1 MGVYNADIWGVVQ
14 CRATL
19 KFIVMADMTVQD
31 LAALQELTKEKH
43 SGKWSE
49 NTALWSIVVI
59 LIILA
64 LMWYIN
70 RIGADKADLAAAV
83 QSTVSRVNSLE
94 TATTAQG
101 NDIKDLNRVVSAT
114 TQAVGDFKV
123 TASDM
128 LANLNH
134 AAFRPAW
141 ENGGRGGN
149 SCNGNGSARFVK
161 RANYCLEDQSL
172 QEIDTCG

>member
-1 MGVYNADIWGVVQ
+1 
-14 CRATL
+14 
-19 KFIVMADMTVQD
+19 MAEMTVQD
-31 LAALQELTKEKH
+31 LAALQELTKDKH

-49 NTALWSIVVI
+49 NTALWAIVVV

-70 RIGADKADLAAAV
+70 RVGADKADLAASIQSATSRISAV
-83 QSTVSRVNSLE
+83 EV
-94 TATTAQG
+94 ATNAQG
-101 NDIKDLNRVVSAT
+101 NDIKDLNKVVSAT
-114 TQAVGDFKV
+114 TQAQGDFQL
-123 TASDM
+123 TAQEM
-128 LANLNH
+128 LANLNR

-141 ENGGRGGN
+141 EYGGCGRN

>member
-1 MGVYNADIWGVVQ
+1 
-14 CRATL
+14 
-19 KFIVMADMTVQD
+19 MTVQD
-31 LAALQELTKEKH
+31 LAALQELTKDKH

-49 NTALWSIVVI
+49 NTALWAIVSV

-64 LMWYIN
+64 LMWSIN
-70 RIGADKADLAAAV
+70 RVGADKADLAASIQSATSRISAV
-83 QSTVSRVNSLE
+83 EV
-94 TATTAQG
+94 ATNAQG
-101 NDIKDLNRVVSAT
+101 NDIKSLNSVVSAT
-114 TQAVGDFKV
+114 TQAVGDFKA

-134 AAFRPAW
+134 ATFVPR
-141 ENGGRGGN
+141 NGGCGCNRGE
-149 SCNGNGSARFVK
+149 GSARFVK

>member
-1 MGVYNADIWGVVQ
+1 
-14 CRATL
+14 
-19 KFIVMADMTVQD
+19 MADMTVQD
-31 LAALQELTKEKH
+31 LAALQELTKDKH
-43 SGKWSE
+43 PGKWSE
-49 NTALWSIVVI
+49 NTALWSIVII

-101 NDIKDLNRVVSAT
+101 NDIKDLNKVVSAT
-114 TQAVGDFKV
+114 TQAQGDFQF
-123 TASDM
+123 TAQEM
-128 LANLNH
+128 LANLNRATFVPRWGH
-134 AAFRPAW
+134 
-141 ENGGRGGN
+141 GG
-149 SCNGNGSARFVK
+149 SCRGNGEGTARFVK

>member
-1 MGVYNADIWGVVQ
+1 
-14 CRATL
+14 
-19 KFIVMADMTVQD
+19 MAEMTVQD
-31 LAALQELTKEKH
+31 LAALQELTKDKH

-49 NTALWSIVVI
+49 NTALWAIVVV

-70 RIGADKADLAAAV
+70 RVGADKADLAASIQSATSRISAV
-83 QSTVSRVNSLE
+83 EV
-94 TATTAQG
+94 ATKAQG
-101 NDIKDLNRVVSAT
+101 DDIKDLNKVVSAT
-114 TQAVGDFKV
+114 TQAQGDFQF
-123 TASDM
+123 TAQEM
-128 LANLNH
+128 LANLNR

-141 ENGGRGGN
+141 EYGGCGRN

>member
-1 MGVYNADIWGVVQ
+1 
-14 CRATL
+14 
-19 KFIVMADMTVQD
+19 MADMTVQD
-31 LAALQELTKEKH
+31 LAALQDLTKDKH

-49 NTALWSIVVI
+49 NTALWAIVIV

-70 RIGADKADLAAAV
+70 RVGADKADLAASIQSATSRISAV
-83 QSTVSRVNSLE
+83 EV
-94 TATTAQG
+94 ATKAQG
-101 NDIKDLNRVVSAT
+101 DDIKDLNKVVSAT
-114 TQAVGDFKV
+114 TQAQGDFQF
-123 TASDM
+123 TAQEM
-128 LANLNH
+128 LANLNR

-141 ENGGRGGN
+141 ENGGCGRN

>member
-1 MGVYNADIWGVVQ
+1 
-14 CRATL
+14 
-19 KFIVMADMTVQD
+19 MAEMTVQD
-31 LAALQELTKEKH
+31 LAALQELTKDKH

-49 NTALWSIVVI
+49 NTALWAIVVV

-70 RIGADKADLAAAV
+70 RVGADKADLAASIQSATSRISAV
-83 QSTVSRVNSLE
+83 EV
-94 TATTAQG
+94 ATNAQG
-101 NDIKDLNRVVSAT
+101 NDIKDLNKVVSAT
-114 TQAVGDFKV
+114 TQAQGDFQF
-123 TASDM
+123 TAQEM
-128 LANLNH
+128 LANLNR

-141 ENGGRGGN
+141 ENGGCRRNG
-149 SCNGNGSARFVK
+149 CNDGGSARFVK

>member
-1 MGVYNADIWGVVQ
+1 MGEDYTDIWSTVNVD
-14 CRATL
+14 RVLIL
-19 KFIVMADMTVQD
+19 KVMADMTVQD
-31 LAALQELTKEKH
+31 LAALQELTKDKH
-43 SGKWSE
+43 PGKWSE
-49 NTALWSIVVI
+49 NTALWSIVII

-101 NDIKDLNRVVSAT
+101 NDIKDLNKVVSAT
-114 TQAVGDFKV
+114 TQAQGDFQF
-123 TASDM
+123 TAQEM
-128 LANLNH
+128 LANLNRATFAPRWGH
-134 AAFRPAW
+134 
-141 ENGGRGGN
+141 GG
-149 SCNGNGSARFVK
+149 SCRGNGEGTARFVK

>member
-1 MGVYNADIWGVVQ
+1 
-14 CRATL
+14 
-19 KFIVMADMTVQD
+19 MTVQD
-31 LAALQELTKEKH
+31 LAALQELTKDKH

-49 NTALWSIVVI
+49 NTALWAIVVV

-70 RIGADKADLAAAV
+70 RVGADKADLAASIQSATSRISAV
-83 QSTVSRVNSLE
+83 EV
-94 TATTAQG
+94 ATNAQG
-101 NDIKDLNRVVSAT
+101 NDIKSLNSVLSAT
-114 TQAVGDFKV
+114 TQAVGDFKA

-134 AAFRPAW
+134 ATFVPR
-141 ENGGRGGN
+141 NGGCGCNRGE
-149 SCNGNGSARFVK
+149 GSARFVK

>member
-1 MGVYNADIWGVVQ
+1 
-14 CRATL
+14 
-19 KFIVMADMTVQD
+19 MAEMTVQD
-31 LAALQELTKEKH
+31 LAALQELTKDKH

-49 NTALWSIVVI
+49 NTALWAIVVV

-70 RIGADKADLAAAV
+70 RVGADKADLAASIQSATSRISAV
-83 QSTVSRVNSLE
+83 EV
-94 TATTAQG
+94 ATNAQG
-101 NDIKDLNRVVSAT
+101 NDIKSLNSVLSAT
-114 TQAVGDFKV
+114 TQAVGDFKA

-134 AAFRPAW
+134 ATFVPR
-141 ENGGRGGN
+141 NGGCGCNRGE
-149 SCNGNGSARFVK
+149 GSARFVK
-161 RANYCLEDQSL
+161 RANYCLEDQNL

>member
-1 MGVYNADIWGVVQ
+1 
-14 CRATL
+14 
-19 KFIVMADMTVQD
+19 MADMTVQD
-31 LAALQELTKEKH
+31 LAALQELTKDKH

-49 NTALWSIVVI
+49 NTALWAIVVV

-70 RIGADKADLAAAV
+70 RVGADKADLAASIQSATSRISAV
-83 QSTVSRVNSLE
+83 EV
-94 TATTAQG
+94 ATNAQG
-101 NDIKDLNRVVSAT
+101 NDIKSLNSVLSAT

-134 AAFRPAW
+134 ATFVPR
-141 ENGGRGGN
+141 NGGCGCNRGE
-149 SCNGNGSARFVK
+149 GSARFVK

>member
-1 MGVYNADIWGVVQ
+1 MGVVYADLWGTVNVD
-14 CRATL
+14 RVLIL
-19 KFIVMADMTVQD
+19 KVMADMTVQD
-31 LAALQELTKEKH
+31 LAALQELTKDKH
-43 SGKWSE
+43 PGKWSE
-49 NTALWSIVVI
+49 NTALWSIVII

-101 NDIKDLNRVVSAT
+101 NDIKDLNKVVSST
-114 TQAVGDFKV
+114 TQAQADFQY
-123 TASDM
+123 TAGEQIAM
-128 LANLNH
+128 LNRAT
-134 AAFRPAW
+134 FVPR
-141 ENGGRGGN
+141 GGRGR
-149 SCNGNGSARFVK
+149 NGEGSARFVK

-172 QEIDTCG
+172 QEIETCG

>member
-1 MGVYNADIWGVVQ
+1 MAEM
-14 CRATL
+14 TL
-19 KFIVMADMTVQD
+19 QD
-31 LAALQELTKEKH
+31 LAAMQELTKEKH

-49 NTALWSIVVI
+49 NTALWSIVIV

-64 LMWYIN
+64 LMWYVN

-94 TATTAQG
+94 IAASAQG
-101 NDIKDLNRVVSAT
+101 NDIKSLNSVLSAT
-114 TQAVGDFKV
+114 TQAVGDFKA

-128 LANLNH
+128 LDNLNH
-134 AAFRPAW
+134 TVYGPR
-141 ENGGRGGN
+141 NGRCGGD
-149 SCNGNGSARFVK
+149 CGGSARFVK
-161 RANYCLEDQSL
+161 RANYCLSDSSL

>member
-1 MGVYNADIWGVVQ
+1 MTFGI
-14 CRATL
+14 RLTL
-19 KFIVMADMTVQD
+19 TGLNTYKSMAEMTVQD

-49 NTALWSIVVI
+49 NTALWSIVII

-70 RIGADKADLAAAV
+70 RIGSDKADLAAAV

-101 NDIKDLNRVVSAT
+101 NDIKDLNKVVSAT
-114 TQAVGDFKV
+114 TQAQSDFQF
-123 TASDM
+123 TASEQIAM
-128 LANLNH
+128 LNRATYVP
-134 AAFRPAW
+134 R
-141 ENGGRGGN
+141 NGGGG
-149 SCNGNGSARFVK
+149 CNRNGEGARFVK

>member
-1 MGVYNADIWGVVQ
+1 
-14 CRATL
+14 
-19 KFIVMADMTVQD
+19 MAEMTVQD
-31 LAALQELTKEKH
+31 LAALQELTKDKH

-49 NTALWSIVVI
+49 NTALWAIVVV

-70 RIGADKADLAAAV
+70 RVGADKADLAASIQSATSRISAV
-83 QSTVSRVNSLE
+83 EV
-94 TATTAQG
+94 ATKAQG
-101 NDIKDLNRVVSAT
+101 DDIKDLNKVVSST
-114 TQAVGDFKV
+114 TQAQGDFQF
-123 TASDM
+123 TAQEM
-128 LANLNH
+128 LANLNR

-141 ENGGRGGN
+141 EHGGCGRN

-172 QEIDTCG
+172 QEIETCG

>member
-1 MGVYNADIWGVVQ
+1 
-14 CRATL
+14 
-19 KFIVMADMTVQD
+19 MAEMTVQD
-31 LAALQELTKEKH
+31 LAALQELTKDKH

-49 NTALWSIVVI
+49 NTALWAIVGV

-70 RIGADKADLAAAV
+70 RVGADKADLAASIQSATSRISAV
-83 QSTVSRVNSLE
+83 EV
-94 TATTAQG
+94 ATNAQG
-101 NDIKDLNRVVSAT
+101 NDIKDLNKVVSAT
-114 TQAVGDFKV
+114 TQAQGDFQF
-123 TASDM
+123 TAQEM
-128 LANLNH
+128 LANLNR

-141 ENGGRGGN
+141 EHGGCGRN

>member
-1 MGVYNADIWGVVQ
+1 
-14 CRATL
+14 
-19 KFIVMADMTVQD
+19 MTVQD
-31 LAALQELTKEKH
+31 LAALQELTKEKQ

-49 NTALWSIVVI
+49 NTALWSIVII

-70 RIGADKADLAAAV
+70 RIGSDKADLAAAV

-101 NDIKDLNRVVSAT
+101 NDIKDLNKVVSAT
-114 TQAVGDFKV
+114 TQAQGDFQY
-123 TASDM
+123 TANEM
-128 LANLNH
+128 LANLNR
-134 AAFRPAW
+134 ATFVPRW
-141 ENGGRGGN
+141 GNNGG
-149 SCNGNGSARFVK
+149 CNRNGEGTARFVK

>member
-1 MGVYNADIWGVVQ
+1 
-14 CRATL
+14 
-19 KFIVMADMTVQD
+19 MADMTVQD
-31 LAALQELTKEKH
+31 LAALQDLTKDKH

-49 NTALWSIVVI
+49 NTALWAIVIV

-70 RIGADKADLAAAV
+70 RVGADKADLAASIQSATSRISAV
-83 QSTVSRVNSLE
+83 EV
-94 TATTAQG
+94 ATNAQG
-101 NDIKDLNRVVSAT
+101 NDIKSLNSVLSAT

-134 AAFRPAW
+134 ATFVPR
-141 ENGGRGGN
+141 NGGCGCNRGE
-149 SCNGNGSARFVK
+149 GSARFVK

>member
-1 MGVYNADIWGVVQ
+1 
-14 CRATL
+14 
-19 KFIVMADMTVQD
+19 MAEMTVQD
-31 LAALQELTKEKH
+31 LAALQELTKDKH

-49 NTALWSIVVI
+49 NTALWAIVIV

-70 RIGADKADLAAAV
+70 RVGSDKADLAASIQSATSRISAV
-83 QSTVSRVNSLE
+83 EV
-94 TATTAQG
+94 ATNAQG
-101 NDIKDLNRVVSAT
+101 NDIKSLNSVLSAT
-114 TQAVGDFKV
+114 TQAVGDFKA

-134 AAFRPAW
+134 ATFVPR
-141 ENGGRGGN
+141 NGGCGCNRGE
-149 SCNGNGSARFVK
+149 GSARFVK

>member
-1 MGVYNADIWGVVQ
+1 
-14 CRATL
+14 
-19 KFIVMADMTVQD
+19 MADMTVQD
-31 LAALQELTKEKH
+31 LAALQDLTKDKH

-49 NTALWSIVVI
+49 NTALWAIVIV

-70 RIGADKADLAAAV
+70 RVGADKADLAASIQSATSRISAV
-83 QSTVSRVNSLE
+83 EV
-94 TATTAQG
+94 ATKAQG
-101 NDIKDLNRVVSAT
+101 DDIKDLNKVVSST
-114 TQAVGDFKV
+114 TQAQADFQY
-123 TASDM
+123 TAGEQIAM
-128 LANLNH
+128 LNR
-134 AAFRPAW
+134 AAYRPAW
-141 ENGGRGGN
+141 EHGGCGRN